1 MKIYTKTGDRG
12 QTGLIGGKR
21 VSKASLRI
29 EAYGSVDELN
39 SASGVVLNQL
49 EKVPLHE
56 KIRRI
61 QNDLHLVCADL
72 ADPNLAGST
81 PRVSAAHVAALEK
94 ECDELE
100 ARLPALR
107 QFILPGGAPAAAQ
120 LHWARTV
127 ARRAERRVVELAAQE
142 EVNPYVIQY
151 LNRLSDLLFL
161 MARWVNVQADVP
173 ELHPEYR

>member
-21 VSKASLRI
+21 VSKGSLRI
-29 EAYGSVDELN
+29 EAYGSVDEVN
-39 SASGVVLNQL
+39 SALGVVMNQL
-49 EKVPLHE
+49 EKSSLHE
-56 KIRRI
+56 KVRRI
-61 QNDLHLVCADL
+61 QNDLHRVCADL

-81 PRVSAAHVAALEK
+81 PRVAAAHVAALEK
-94 ECDELE
+94 ECDGLE
-100 ARLPALR
+100 AQLPPLT
-107 QFILPGGAPAAAQ
+107 QFILPGGAPAAAL

-127 ARRAERRVVELAAQE
+127 ARRAERRAVELAAQE
-142 EVNPYVIQY
+142 EVNPLVVQY

-161 MARWVNVQADVP
+161 MARQANVQAGVS

>member
-29 EAYGSVDELN
+29 ESYGSVDEAN
-39 SASGVVLNQL
+39 SVLGVALNQL
-49 EKVPLHE
+49 EKAPLYD

-61 QNDLHLVCADL
+61 QNDLHRVCADL
-72 ADPNLAGST
+72 ADPNFAGST

-100 ARLPALR
+100 AQLPPLT
-107 QFILPGGAPAAAQ
+107 QFVLPGGTPAAAQ

-127 ARRAERRVVELAAQE
+127 ARRAERRVVELAAHE
-142 EVNPYVIQY
+142 EVNAFVIQY

-161 MARWVNVQADVP
+161 MARWANVQAGVP

>member
-29 EAYGSVDELN
+29 EAYGSVDEVN
-39 SASGVVLNQL
+39 SALGVVLNQL
-49 EKVPLHE
+49 EKLPLHE
-56 KIRRI
+56 VIRHI
-61 QNDLHLVCADL
+61 QNDLHLLCADL
-72 ADPNLAGST
+72 ADPNLAGNT
-81 PRVSAAHVAALEK
+81 PRALRDHAAALEK
-94 ECDELE
+94 ECDALE
-100 ARLPALR
+100 ARLPALT

-127 ARRAERRVVELAAQE
+127 ARRAERRVVELAAHE
-142 EVNPYVIQY
+142 EVNPCVVQY

-161 MARWVNVQADVP
+161 MARWANVQAGVS

>member
-29 EAYGSVDELN
+29 EAYGSVDEVN
-39 SASGVVLNQL
+39 SALGVVLNQL
-49 EKVPLHE
+49 EKLPLHE
-56 KIRRI
+56 MIRRI
-61 QNDLHLVCADL
+61 QNDLHRVCADL
-72 ADPNLAGST
+72 ADPNLAGNT
-81 PRVSAAHVAALEK
+81 PRVLQDHVAALEK
-94 ECDELE
+94 ECDALE
-100 ARLPALR
+100 AQLPALR

-127 ARRAERRVVELAAQE
+127 ARRAERCVVELAAHE
-142 EVNPYVIQY
+142 EVNPCVIQY

-161 MARWVNVQADVP
+161 VARWANVQAGVP

>member
-39 SASGVVLNQL
+39 SALGVVLSQL
-49 EKVPLHE
+49 EKTPLHD

-61 QNDLHLVCADL
+61 QNDLHLLCADL

-81 PRVSAAHVAALEK
+81 PRASPDHVAALEK
-94 ECDELE
+94 ECDGLE
-100 ARLPALR
+100 AQLPALT
-107 QFILPGGAPAAAQ
+107 QFVLPGGAPAAAL

-127 ARRAERRVVELAAQE
+127 ARRAERRAVELAVQE
-142 EVNPYVIQY
+142 EVNPFVIQY

-161 MARWVNVQADVP
+161 MARWANVHAGVP